1 MTLQIAADVEG
12 VATSRALARGGTWL
26 ACVFLA
32 ATFAVAALFI
42 PVTGRG
48 DIAFGMVGLVI
59 TAAGVVFALRAEI
72 YWHAVLFTFIA
83 CAGLF
88 VFALVTIEVTL
99 AGPGPIPSS
108 DYVLLSMPEFAV
120 LVVGVSARSLAKAVS
135 LGTIAFVAGP
145 GLVQV
150 AAWWQGMPLAVDV
163 PVVAS
168 YLALLLLVCS
178 LWLGR
183 RDAARG
189 TALMESAALAEER
202 DMALGRFGERASSW
216 LRETVL
222 SDLRALAAT
231 EPGELRLAHRQA
243 IDRDLANL
251 ADVRLI
257 LDTPGVDG
265 SATRKLA
272 KVPVLLGAVRHGEQ
286 KGLHIRVTGDLSAVN
301 ALGSSVSR
309 SLERALVECLDNVV
323 LHSGVMEAEI
333 AVMSSPPELSV
344 MVSDAGVGFD
354 LHQASEQNVGL
365 RMLVVDTI
373 VESGGTVQ
381 IWSRPGAGT
390 AVFVTV
396 PGGYS

>member
-12 VATSRALARGGTWL
+12 VATSRALSRAGTWL

-32 ATFAVAALFI
+32 ATFAVATLFI
-42 PVTGRG
+42 PVTGRW
-48 DIAFGMVGLVI
+48 DITLGLIGLLASGV
-59 TAAGVVFALRAEI
+59 GVVLALRAEV
-72 YWHAVLFTFIA
+72 YWHALLFTLLA
-83 CAGLF
+83 CAGLYF
-88 VFALVTIEVTL
+88 FALVATEVSVQV
-99 AGPGPIPSS
+99 PGPTPSS

-120 LVVGVSARSLAKAVS
+120 LVVGIPARSLAKSLS
-135 LGTIAFVAGP
+135 LGTIAFLAGP

-150 AAWWQGMPLAVDV
+150 AAWQQGMPLAVDV
-163 PVVAS
+163 PVLAS
-168 YLALLLLVCS
+168 YVAVTLLVCS

-183 RDAARG
+183 REAARG
-189 TALMESAALAEER
+189 TALMAGAALAEER
-202 DMALGRFGERASSW
+202 DVALSRFHDRASTW
-216 LRETVL
+216 LTENVL
-222 SDLRALAAT
+222 ADLRALATA
-231 EPGELRLAHRQA
+231 EPGELGLEHRQG

-257 LDTPGVDG
+257 LDAPGVHG

-272 KVPVLLGAVRHGEQ
+272 KVPVLLGAVRDGEQ

-301 ALGSSVSR
+301 ALSTTVSR

-323 LHSGVMEAEI
+323 QHSGVMEAEI

-354 LHQASEQNVGL
+354 LDQTTEQDVGL
-365 RMLVVDTI
+365 RMIVVDNI
-373 VESGGTVQ
+373 VEIGGTVQ